1 MEKIKLPDNFS
12 VEERQKR
19 AEEIFQQGYNCCQ
32 AVLLAFSDIIEGVDE
47 QTLST
52 VGSGLGGG
60 VARLREV
67 CGAVSGMAIVSGFI
81 EPATDP
87 KDMSRRTANYAMVQ
101 GFASEFKKERGSI
114 VCRELLGIRVEEV
127 RQETPKPSERTQQY
141 YHARPCV
148 INVGLAARIVADY
161 LMTSAKREGKRE

>member
-1 MEKIKLPDNFS
+1 MKKIKLPTDFS
-12 VEERQKR
+12 PEERQRR
-19 AEEIFQQGYNCCQ
+19 AEEIFRRGYNCCQ
-32 AVLLAFSDIIEGVDE
+32 AVLLAFADIIVGADE
-47 QTLST
+47 QTLVT

-67 CGAVSGMAIVSGFI
+67 CGAVSGMAILAGFI

-114 VCRELLGIRVEEV
+114 VCRELLDIRAEEV

-148 INVGLAARIVADY
+148 INVGIAARIVADY
-161 LMTSAKREGKRE
+161 LVTATKREGKRE